1 MEFQRIYNNGSLG
14 VNRTIDIDQV
24 VFLQVGDKVPGVF
37 VEFKLH
43 SKEISDRLF
52 EVGCSSGEPGFVHR
66 IVAIPQGSHINNEKM
81 VVESN

>member
-14 VNRTIDIDQV
+14 VKRTIDIDQV
-24 VFLQVGDKVPGVF
+24 VFLQVGNKVPGVF

-43 SKEISDRLF
+43 SAELLDRLF

-81 VVESN
+81 VVERY

>member
-14 VNRTIDIDQV
+14 VKRTIDTEQV

-43 SKEISDRLF
+43 STEFSDRLF
-52 EVGCSSGEPGFVHR
+52 EIGCSSGEPGFVHR
-66 IVAIPQGSHINNEKM
+66 IVAIPQGLRINEKM
-81 VVESN
+81 VVVEN

>member
-1 MEFQRIYNNGSLG
+1 MRFQRIYNNGSFG
-14 VNRTIDIDQV
+14 IERTIDINQV

-66 IVAIPQGSHINNEKM
+66 IVAIPQGSSINNEKM

>member
-1 MEFQRIYNNGSLG
+1 MKFQRIYNNGSFG
-14 VNRTIDIDQV
+14 TERTIDINQV

-52 EVGCSSGEPGFVHR
+52 EVGCSSGEPGFVYR
-66 IVAIPQGSHINNEKM
+66 IVAIPQGSHINEKM
-81 VVESN
+81 VVVES

>member
-14 VNRTIDIDQV
+14 VKRTIDINQV

-52 EVGCSSGEPGFVHR
+52 EVGCSSGEPGFVRR
-66 IVAIPQGSHINNEKM
+66 IVAIPQGTRINEKM
-81 VVESN
+81 VVVES

>member
-14 VNRTIDIDQV
+14 VKRTIDINQV

-43 SKEISDRLF
+43 SAELLDRLF
-52 EVGCSSGEPGFVHR
+52 EVGCSSGEPGFVHK
-66 IVAIPQGSHINNEKM
+66 IVAIPQGTHINEKM
-81 VVESN
+81 VVVES

>member
-14 VNRTIDIDQV
+14 VKRTIDIDQV

-43 SKEISDRLF
+43 SKEVSDRLF
-52 EVGCSSGEPGFVHR
+52 EVGCSSGEPGFVHK
-66 IVAIPQGSHINNEKM
+66 IVAIPQGTHINEKM
-81 VVESN
+81 VVVES

>member
-14 VNRTIDIDQV
+14 VKRTIDIDQV

-81 VVESN
+81 VVERY